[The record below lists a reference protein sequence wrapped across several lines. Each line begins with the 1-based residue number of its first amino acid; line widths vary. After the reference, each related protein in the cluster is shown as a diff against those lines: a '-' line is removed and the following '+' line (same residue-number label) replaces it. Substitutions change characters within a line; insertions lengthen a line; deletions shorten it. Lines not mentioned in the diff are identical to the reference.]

1 MTDKLTIAMAQIN
14 PTVGDIG
21 GNVAR
26 ILAARDR
33 SVGADLVVYSE
44 LVLSGYPPEDLVLKP
59 FFQDRIEAAAN
70 QLAAATGDGGAAM
83 LVGAPWRHE
92 GGLYNAVLLLDG
104 GAVAAVRFKRNLPN
118 YSVFDEKRIFDDGPM
133 PGPVNFRDVRIGV
146 PVCED
151 IWSPEVAEC
160 LVENG
165 AEILI
170 VVNGSPFESDKVD
183 VRLQHAVQR
192 VTETGLPLL
201 YVNQV
206 GGQDELV
213 FDGGSFAL
221 NANCRL
227 AARQPAFT
235 EDILMTQ
242 WCRDGNNG
250 WVCVVTDRAAHPEGL
265 GASYQAM
272 VLGLADY
279 VNKNGFPG
287 VILGLSGGIDSALSA
302 AVAVDALGPDRV
314 RCVMMP
320 SPYTSQDSLD
330 DARECAQLLGVRL
343 DDVRIEPAI
352 DAFNEM
358 LAPMFGDRPPD
369 TTEEN
374 IQARSR
380 GVTLMAISNKLG
392 HMVLTTGNKSEMS
405 VGYATLYGDM
415 CGGFSVLKDVYKCDV
430 FKLSHWR
437 NRSLPERGLGP
448 AGRVIPERIITKPP
462 SAELRPDQTDQDS
475 LPPYDEL
482 DDILSCLIEDEM
494 GLAAICQRGHDQQT
508 VQRVWRMLDRAE
520 YKRRQAPPG
529 VKLTRRAFGRDRR
542 YPITNSFHTI
552 I

>member
-242 WCRDGNNG
+242 
-250 WVCVVTDRAAHPEGL
+250 
-265 GASYQAM
+265 
-272 VLGLADY
+272 
-279 VNKNGFPG
+279 
-287 VILGLSGGIDSALSA
+287 
-302 AVAVDALGPDRV
+302 
-314 RCVMMP
+314 
-320 SPYTSQDSLD
+320 
-330 DARECAQLLGVRL
+330 
-343 DDVRIEPAI
+343 
-352 DAFNEM
+352 
-358 LAPMFGDRPPD
+358 
-369 TTEEN
+369 
-374 IQARSR
+374 
-380 GVTLMAISNKLG
+380 
-392 HMVLTTGNKSEMS
+392 
-405 VGYATLYGDM
+405 
-415 CGGFSVLKDVYKCDV
+415 
-430 FKLSHWR
+430 
-437 NRSLPERGLGP
+437 
-448 AGRVIPERIITKPP
+448 
-462 SAELRPDQTDQDS
+462 
-475 LPPYDEL
+475 
-482 DDILSCLIEDEM
+482 
-494 GLAAICQRGHDQQT
+494 
-508 VQRVWRMLDRAE
+508 
-520 YKRRQAPPG
+520 
-529 VKLTRRAFGRDRR
+529 
-542 YPITNSFHTI
+542 
-552 I
+552 